1 MKISLLNSQ
10 VLDGNNVVPPLGLL
24 YVAAV
29 LERAGHKLQ
38 VIDADPDYDDTIV
51 NKVSEFDPDLIGLA
65 FLTPGYQKALGL
77 IKKLKQTM
85 PDKTYCSG
93 GFHTTVKPVETLNEL
108 DLDFVVVGE
117 GEETMEE
124 ACERLAAGQDLEGVK
139 GTMYLKG
146 SEVVDNGRRPL
157 IEDLDSLPF
166 PARHLIDM
174 TPYLKP
180 PGIIRG
186 HADGKQTTI
195 VTSRGCAYRCIYCG
209 SHNMFGRR
217 SRLRSARNIVDEME
231 HLKKTFGMKG
241 IYFCDD
247 SFTLSPKRVHK
258 FCDEL
263 IERKL
268 DMKWACHSRVD
279 QIGRDFMRKM
289 KEAGLVQLDY
299 GVESG
304 SAKILKVLGKGG
316 AGDRKDQIRKS
327 FKLSKELKIRT
338 LATFIVG
345 NPEET
350 DADLQESF
358 DLAKELKADYT
369 AFYFLTPYPG
379 SDIYKTAI
387 EKGWLDKNLPFSEIW
402 SHRQPELPLISITFD
417 KEELSRTRRRMQNHF
432 FMRNYFSN
440 PRNFSFYF
448 LLLFIILKNPRIIFV
463 TVKKLIKTRRLDYV
477 AEAFNA
483 EYWLAK
489 KYQKTA

>member
-29 LERAGHKLQ
+29 LERAGHELH
-38 VIDADPDYDDTIV
+38 VIDADPDFDDTIV
-51 NKVSEFDPDLIGLA
+51 SKVLEFDPDLIGLA

-77 IKKLKQTM
+77 SKKLKQAL
-85 PDKTYCSG
+85 PDKIYCSG
-93 GFHTTVKPVETLNEL
+93 GFHTTVKPVETLNGL
-108 DLDFVVVGE
+108 GLDFVVVGE
-117 GEETMEE
+117 GEDTIVD
-124 ACERLAAGQDLEGVK
+124 ACERLSGGRDLEGVK
-139 GTMYLKG
+139 GVMYRRNG
-146 SEVVDNGRRPL
+146 EVVDNGRREL

-174 TPYLKP
+174 SPYLKP

-186 HADGKQTTI
+186 HADGNQTTI

-217 SRLRSARNIVDEME
+217 SRLRSAKNVVDEME
-231 HLKKTFGMKG
+231 YLKKTFGMKG

-247 SFTLSPKRVHK
+247 SFTFSPKRVNE
-258 FCDEL
+258 FCNEL

-279 QIGRDFMRKM
+279 QTGRNLLRKM
-289 KEAGLVQLDY
+289 KQAGLVQLDF

-304 SAKILKVLGKGG
+304 STKILKVLGKGG
-316 AGDRKDQIRKS
+316 AGDRTGEIKKS
-327 FKLSKELKIRT
+327 FKLCNEFKIRT

-350 DADLQESF
+350 EKDIQESF
-358 DLAKELKADYT
+358 DLAKEIKADYT

-379 SDIYKTAI
+379 SEIYKTAI
-387 EKGWLDKNLPFSEIW
+387 EKGWLDQDLPFSEIW
-402 SHRQPELPLISITFD
+402 SHRQPEMPLISITFE
-417 KEELSRTRRRMQNHF
+417 KEHLSRIRRRLQNYF
-432 FMRNYFSN
+432 FTRNYFSN
-440 PRNFSFYF
+440 ARNFRFYF
-448 LLLFIILKNPRIIFV
+448 ILLFIILRNPKIIFASV
-463 TVKKLIKTRRLDYV
+463 MKLFKTRRLDYV

-483 EYWLAK
+483 QYWLTK
-489 KYQKTA
+489 KYQKNT

>member
-38 VIDADPDYDDTIV
+38 VIDADPDFDDTIV
-51 NKVSEFDPDLIGLA
+51 DQVSEFDPDLIGMA
-65 FLTPGYQKALGL
+65 FLTPGYQKAIGL
-77 IKKLKQTM
+77 RNKLKQTL

-117 GEETMEE
+117 GEDTIVE
-124 ACERLAAGQDLEGVK
+124 ACERLSGGQNLEGVQ
-139 GTMYLKG
+139 GVMYRRDG
-146 SEVVDNGRRPL
+146 EVIDNGRRPL

-186 HADGKQTTI
+186 HADGQQTTI

-209 SHNMFGRR
+209 SHNMFGRK

-231 HLKKTFGMKG
+231 HLKKTFSMKG

-247 SFTLSPKRVHK
+247 SFTLSPKRVNE

-263 IERKL
+263 IERNL
-268 DMKWACHSRVD
+268 DIKWACHSRVD
-279 QIGRDFMRKM
+279 QTGRDYLKKM
-289 KEAGLVQLDY
+289 KDAGLVQLDF

-304 SAKILKVLGKGG
+304 SQKILKILGKGG
-316 AGDRKDQIRKS
+316 AGDRTDQIKKS
-327 FKLSKELKIRT
+327 FKLCNELKIRT

-350 DADLQESF
+350 KADLKESF

-379 SDIYKTAI
+379 SDIYKMAI
-387 EKGWLDKNLPFSEIW
+387 EKGWLDKDLPFSEIW
-402 SHRQPELPLISITFD
+402 SHRQPELPLISITFE
-417 KEELSRTRRRMQNHF
+417 KEELSRIRRRMQNHF
-432 FMRNYFSN
+432 FIRNYFSN
-440 PRNFSFYF
+440 ARNFSFYF
-448 LLLFIILKNPRIIFV
+448 LLLFIILKKPKIIFV
-463 TVKKLIKTRRLDYV
+463 TIMKLLKTRRLDYV

-483 EYWLAK
+483 EYWLIK
-489 KYQKTA
+489 KYQKTT

>member
-29 LERAGHKLQ
+29 LERAGHDLQ
-38 VIDADPDYDDTIV
+38 VIDADPDYDNTIV
-51 NKVSEFDPDLIGLA
+51 NNVLEFDPDLIGMA
-65 FLTPGYQKALGL
+65 FLTPGYQKALRL
-77 IKKLKQTM
+77 RKKLKQAL
-85 PDKTYCSG
+85 PDKTYCAG

-117 GEETMEE
+117 GEETIVE
-124 ACERLAAGQDLEGVK
+124 ACERLSNGEDLEGVK
-139 GTMYLKG
+139 GVMYNRDG
-146 SEVVDNGRRPL
+146 EVVDNGRREL

-174 TPYLKP
+174 SPYLKP

-186 HADGKQTTI
+186 HADGHQTTI

-217 SRLRSARNIVDEME
+217 SRLRSARNVVDEME

-247 SFTLSPKRVHK
+247 SFTLSPKRVHE

-263 IERKL
+263 MERKL
-268 DMKWACHSRVD
+268 DMQWACHSRVD
-279 QIGRDFMRKM
+279 QTGRDFMKKM
-289 KEAGLVQLDY
+289 KDAGLVQLDY

-304 SAKILKVLGKGG
+304 SSKILKVLGKGG
-316 AGDRKDQIRKS
+316 AGDRKEQIIKS
-327 FKLSKELKIRT
+327 FQLSKELKIRT

-387 EKGWLDKNLPFSEIW
+387 EKGWLDKDLPFSEIW
-402 SHRQPELPLISITFD
+402 SHRQPEMPLISITFE
-417 KEELSRTRRRMQNHF
+417 KEKLSRIRRRMQNHF
-432 FMRNYFSN
+432 FIRNYFSN
-440 PRNFSFYF
+440 IRNFGFYF
-448 LLLFIILKNPRIIFV
+448 TLLFNMLKSPKIIVVAL
-463 TVKKLIKTRRLDYV
+463 VKLFKTRRLDYV
-477 AEAFNA
+477 AEALNA
-483 EYWLAK
+483 HYWLMK
-489 KYQKTA
+489 KYEKTT

>member
-29 LERAGHKLQ
+29 LERAGHELQ
-38 VIDADPDYDDTIV
+38 VIDSDPDYDNTIV
-51 NKVSEFDPDLIGLA
+51 NKVSEFDPELIGFA

-77 IKKLKQTM
+77 SRKLKEAL
-85 PDKTYCSG
+85 PDKRYCSG

-108 DLDFVVVGE
+108 DLNFVVVGE
-117 GEETMEE
+117 GEDTIVE
-124 ACERLAAGQDLEGVK
+124 ACERLSSGQGLEGVK
-139 GTMYLKG
+139 GVMYRSNG
-146 SEVVDNGRRPL
+146 EVVDNGRREL
-157 IEDLDSLPF
+157 IKDLDSLPF

-174 TPYLKP
+174 SPYLKP

-186 HADGKQTTI
+186 HADGHQTTI

-217 SRLRSARNIVDEME
+217 SRLRSARNVVDEME

-247 SFTLSPKRVHK
+247 SFTLSPKRVSE
-258 FCDEL
+258 FCSEL
-263 IERKL
+263 IDRKL
-268 DMKWACHSRVD
+268 GIKWACHSRVD
-279 QIGRDFMRKM
+279 QTGREFLKRM
-289 KEAGLVQLDY
+289 KDAGLVQLDF

-304 SAKILKVLGKGG
+304 SPKILKILGKGG
-316 AGDRKDQIRKS
+316 AGDRTDQIKKS
-327 FKLSKELKIRT
+327 FKLCKEFYIRT

-350 DADLQESF
+350 NADIKQSF
-358 DLAKELKADYT
+358 DLAKEIKADYT

-402 SHRQPELPLISITFD
+402 SHRQPEMPLISITFE
-417 KEELSRTRRRMQNHF
+417 KAELSRIRRRLQNHF
-432 FMRNYFSN
+432 FIRNYFSN
-440 PRNFSFYF
+440 ARNFSFYF
-448 LLLFIILKNPRIIFV
+448 LLLFIISKNPKIIFDAV
-463 TVKKLIKTRRLDYV
+463 VKLFKTRRLDYV

-483 EYWLAK
+483 QYWLIK
-489 KYQKTA
+489 KYQKIT